1 VSTHDRCCFVAG
13 YRLIGV
19 KPPLWIDRYAPTLGE
34 LAQSRLRSDLQR
46 YVDEPV
52 NLIVHGPAGVG
63 KTAAVRALGAAT
75 HSDAD
80 TDVIELNVADF
91 FQRTK
96 REIRDDP
103 RFSRF
108 LRGQTAFSKQ
118 YRRGGKSNRYKRQWS
133 KRAMIS
139 HVLQELAATAPAD
152 GSYKTIVLDNAE
164 AIREDFQQSLRRVM
178 EQHHHTTQ
186 FIIVTRQ
193 LTRLIAPIQS
203 RCVPVAVRTPTD
215 AEMTAV
221 LERILSAEEIGVTD
235 GATQVITAKADG
247 DLRRALLLLQLAA
260 DQSDPID
267 AAAVTEV
274 LSTFNGTETV
284 RSVLDAAA
292 AGDLSTARSGV
303 ETLTE
308 EEAQTPSE
316 VLDTLLSVAA
326 TYPEAY
332 GERNIIRLHQLAGE
346 VDLRIAE
353 GGAGVVHLMALLG
366 AWGLGREQIQGS
378 VEA

>member
-1 VSTHDRCCFVAG
+1 
-13 YRLIGV
+13 V
-19 KPPLWIDRYAPTLGE
+19 KPPLWIDRYAPTLEE
-34 LAQSRLRSDLQR
+34 LAQSRLREDMQR

-75 HSDAD
+75 HSDAE

-139 HVLQELAATAPAD
+139 HVLQELAATAPAG
-152 GSYKTIVLDNAE
+152 GSFKTIVLDNAE

-178 EQHHHTTQ
+178 EQHHQTTQ
-186 FIIVTRQ
+186 FVIVTRQ

-203 RCVPVAVRTPTD
+203 RCVPVAVSAPTD

-221 LERILSAEEIGVTD
+221 LERILSAEEVGVTD
-235 GATQVITAKADG
+235 GATQVITAKANG

-267 AAAVTEV
+267 ATAVTEV
-274 LSTFNGTETV
+274 LSTFNGTGTV

-332 GERNIIRLHQLAGE
+332 GEQNIIRLHQLAGE

-366 AWGLGREQIQGS
+366 AWGLGRRQIKGS
-378 VEA
+378 IEA

>member
-1 VSTHDRCCFVAG
+1 MT
-13 YRLIGV
+13 V
-19 KPPLWIDRYAPTLGE
+19 KPPLWIDRYAPELEE
-34 LAQSRLRSDLQR
+34 LAQPRLRTQLGR

-52 NLIVHGPAGVG
+52 NLIIHGPAGVG

-75 HSDAD
+75 HADPDA
-80 TDVIELNVADF
+80 DVIELNVADF

-133 KRAMIS
+133 KRAMVS
-139 HVLQELAATAPAD
+139 HVLQELAATAPAS
-152 GSYKTIVLDNAE
+152 GAFKTIVLDNAE

-178 EQHHHTTQ
+178 EQHHQTTQ
-186 FIIVTRQ
+186 FVIVTRQ
-193 LTRLIAPIQS
+193 LTRLIAPIRS
-203 RCVPVAVRTPTD
+203 RCVSVAVAAPTD

-221 LERILSAEEIGVTD
+221 LEHVLAAEAIAVTD

-260 DQSDPID
+260 DQGDPVE

-292 AGDLSTARSGV
+292 GGDLETARAGL
-303 ETLTE
+303 ETLTT

-316 VLDTLLSVAA
+316 VLAGLLSVAT
-326 TYPEAY
+326 TYPESY
-332 GERNIIRLHQLAGE
+332 GEQNIIRLHQLAGE
-346 VDLRIAE
+346 ADLRIAE

-366 AWGLGREQIQGS
+366 AWGLGRRQIRGS